1 MGCGSE
7 GDDWAEMVKMTCL
20 LERIDERTSK
30 FVNNLYFC
38 FMLTCGFIQVACNG
52 RSFRSDGPLSF
63 KLNAFGK
70 SLGELR
76 FEHDI

>member
-1 MGCGSE
+1 M
-7 GDDWAEMVKMTCL
+7 
-20 LERIDERTSK
+20 
-30 FVNNLYFC
+30 
-38 FMLTCGFIQVACNG
+38 QVACNG
-52 RSFRSDGPLSF
+52 MSFRSDDPLSF